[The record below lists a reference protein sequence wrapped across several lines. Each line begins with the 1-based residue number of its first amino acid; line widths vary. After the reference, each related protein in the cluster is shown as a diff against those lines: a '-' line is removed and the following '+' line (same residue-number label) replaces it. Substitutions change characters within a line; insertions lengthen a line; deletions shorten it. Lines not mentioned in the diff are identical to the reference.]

1 MQCRH
6 QALTSYL
13 IEFQIDKELTARK
26 GDKREIPMDKFV
38 QQVYKASNSR
48 LIKDLKIS
56 LFKTIVVKVFASV
69 FMAGCSYWHFKRG
82 LFFSQVK
89 RENSVGQ

>member
-1 MQCRH
+1 MQCR

-48 LIKDLKIS
+48 LVKDLKIA
-56 LFKTIVVKVFASV
+56 LFKTIVVKVFDSV
-69 FMAGCSYWHFKRG
+69 FYGWVQLLA
-82 LFFSQVK
+82 L
-89 RENSVGQ
+89 